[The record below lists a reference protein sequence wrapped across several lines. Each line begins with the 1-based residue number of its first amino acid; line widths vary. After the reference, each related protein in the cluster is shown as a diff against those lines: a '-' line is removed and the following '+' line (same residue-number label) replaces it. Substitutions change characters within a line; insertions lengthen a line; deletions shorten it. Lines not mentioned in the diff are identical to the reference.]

1 MKNFNKTKEFEEQAF
16 NQNKELLIRFMG
28 GSDVVST
35 DYLTG
40 DLAILDQIG
49 IDKIFEVSSGHYRT
63 TSLRIRK
70 GDWKNITI
78 RGHISEPRS
87 QASKIYNITAKCSSY
102 ADFTLQVNGVDPI
115 TYKANST
122 LIRLDNRSLSTYMY
136 RLHKAGRLEKHFKD
150 FGSSGRFYEF
160 TYQDLQNNFVV
171 PLVMVVTPEGL
182 LPVHLYKR

>member
-1 MKNFNKTKEFEEQAF
+1 MNFVKTKQFEEAVFQKNEA
-16 NQNKELLIRFMG
+16 LLVYFMG
-28 GSDVVST
+28 GGRVVST

-49 IDKIFEVSSGHYRT
+49 IDKVFEIGEGHYRT
-63 TSLRIRK
+63 TSLRVRNK
-70 GDWKNITI
+70 DWNNITI

-87 QASKIYNITAKCSSY
+87 QASKIYNMTALRSSY

-115 TYKANST
+115 TYQANST
-122 LIRLDNRSLSTYMY
+122 LIRLDNQSLSTYMY
-136 RLHKAGRLEKHFKD
+136 RLHKAGKLEKHFKD

-160 TYQDLQNNFVV
+160 TYKDLQNNFVV

-182 LPVHLYKR
+182 QPIQVW